1 MIVREKSG
9 DNFSEFNKDLE
20 REGFHIFSRIN
31 AKIKGYYPEEFP
43 KENNKELDIKD
54 LAEGDLVTIR
64 VFFAVSKFPVFQAD
78 GGYIDLEI
86 ELIEDGIIYGNIL
99 TELPVNFPL
108 AKNTTIELSIDEILK
123 KV

>member
-9 DNFSEFNKDLE
+9 DNFSEFNKDLK
-20 REGFHIFSRIN
+20 REGFHIFSKKN

-54 LAEGDLVTIR
+54 LVEGDLVTIR
-64 VFFAVSKFPVFQAD
+64 VFFVISKFPVFQAD

-99 TELPVNFPL
+99 TELPAKFPL
-108 AKNTTIELSIDEILK
+108 AKNSTLELRIDEILK